1 MNVTRRRLML
11 MLMGAGA
18 LSAYAEQPGERGPV
32 IPRVAPETTFAEW
45 VTAFHAQPP
54 IEAGL
59 DTCLPVVFHGSPAAF
74 DRVKPYRASRG
85 TRTLTRWQGT
95 AIFASA
101 DPRVALFYTYNHRV
115 PNFHCGLNLTEY
127 SAPDE
132 PISYVLTGGRSEEQA
147 MNTLFGDPT
156 RPDTCRGYIYVLGK
170 QYFYREPGVGT
181 MECISRDPAS
191 NLWRLEVNRREEIAR
206 LIQGGRI
213 QLSWA

>member
-1 MNVTRRRLML
+1 ML
-11 MLMGAGA
+11 MSAGA
-18 LSAYAEQPGERGPV
+18 LSAYAEEQQPGEKGPR
-32 IPRVAPETTFAEW
+32 IPAVAPGTTFGEW
-45 VTAFHAQPP
+45 VEAFHAQPP

-59 DTCLPVVFHGSPAAF
+59 DTCLPVVFHGSPTAF

-115 PNFHCGLNLTEY
+115 PGFHCGLNLTEY
-127 SAPDE
+127 SPPDE
-132 PISYVLTGGRSEEQA
+132 PIAYVLTGGSSEAEA
-147 MNTLFGDPT
+147 MDTLFGRADQPT
-156 RPDTCRGYIYVLGK
+156 TCRGYIYVLGK

-181 MECISRDPAS
+181 MECISRDPAG
-191 NLWRLEVNRREEIAR
+191 NLWRLEVNRRQEIAALIAAGR
-206 LIQGGRI
+206 L